1 VRACG
6 RIGAG
11 RCKARGDSVD
21 AYKARRADDRTRP
34 EAVAWL
40 ESEPDY

>member
-1 VRACG
+1 L
-6 RIGAG
+6 
-11 RCKARGDSVD
+11 D

-34 EAVAWL
+34 EAVGRL

>member
-1 VRACG
+1 VRAAASVPAAA
-6 RIGAG
+6 RLAG
-11 RCKARGDSVD
+11 VALD